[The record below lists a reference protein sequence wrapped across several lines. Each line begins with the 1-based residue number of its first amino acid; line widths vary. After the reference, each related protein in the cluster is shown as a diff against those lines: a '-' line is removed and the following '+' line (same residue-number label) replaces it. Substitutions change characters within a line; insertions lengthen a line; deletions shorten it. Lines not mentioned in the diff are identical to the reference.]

1 MLFKKLMAT
10 PEHIDT
16 AIIGCGAA
24 GLMAAIHCDGH
35 GKKVV
40 AFDGA
45 QKLGAKIL
53 VAGGGR
59 CNVTHFEVS
68 PNDYFGSPARSID
81 RVLKTWPV
89 NDTVKWFADHGVKL
103 KREDTGKLFPTTDK
117 ARTVLDELLNAVRQ
131 AGVELRHPCRVT
143 DLNPLPPWGRGPEG
157 AEGVDMA
164 SDGDRALQPRFQ
176 LQTDRGPVT
185 AHTVILATG
194 GKALPKSGSD
204 GIGYR
209 FAKALGHTVTQTQPA
224 LVPLLVQ
231 DGYFL
236 KELSG
241 LSVEAELVV
250 SDSRKKK
257 LYAFTG
263 PVLFTHFGLSGPSA
277 MNVSRHLTATPGTAA
292 PGSALSINLAQQT
305 FDTCD
310 QALQQHAK
318 QSSKSTLQQVLAK
331 AFGFPQRLAQA
342 LPEHL
347 KLDPALVMA
356 NLKKDD
362 RRKLAHALT
371 GLPIPVTGDRGYT
384 HAEVTAGGVPLT
396 EINLAT
402 MASKKTP
409 GLYLCGE
416 ILNVD
421 GRIGGF
427 NFQWAWCTGRLAG
440 QAINK
445 KK

>member
-1 MLFKKLMAT
+1 
-10 PEHIDT
+10 
-16 AIIGCGAA
+16 
-24 GLMAAIHCDGH
+24 MAAIFSG
-35 GKKVV
+35 GNKRRVA

-45 QKLGAKIL
+45 QKIGAKIL

-59 CNVTHFEVS
+59 CNVTHFEVAPS
-68 PNDYFGSPARSID
+68 DYFGSPARSID
-81 RVLKTWPV
+81 RVMKTWPV
-89 NDTVKWFADHGVKL
+89 NDTVNWFADHGVKL

-117 ARTVLDELLNAVRQ
+117 ARTVLDALLDAANK
-131 AGVELRHPCRVT
+131 AGVELRHPCRVNSIKKLST
-143 DLNPLPPWGRGPEG
+143 
-157 AEGVDMA
+157 
-164 SDGDRALQPRFQ
+164 GDESPRFE
-176 LQTDRGPVT
+176 LQTDRGLIT
-185 AHTVILATG
+185 ANSVVLATG

-209 FAKALGHTVTQTQPA
+209 FAKALGHTVTDTHPA
-224 LVPLLVQ
+224 LVPLLVK
-231 DGYFL
+231 DGFFL
-236 KELSG
+236 NKLSG
-241 LSVEAELVV
+241 LSVDAELAV
-250 SDSRKKK
+250 SDPRKKK

-277 MNVSRHLTATPGTAA
+277 MNVSRHLATTPGST
-292 PGSALSINLAQQT
+292 LTINFTGQS
-305 FDTCD
+305 FDACD
-310 QALQQHAK
+310 QALQQAAK
-318 QSSKSTLQQVLAK
+318 NVSKSALQTTLAK
-331 AFGFPQRLAQA
+331 TFKLPQRLAQA

-347 KLDPALVMA
+347 KIAPATVLA
-356 NLKKDD
+356 SLKKDD

-402 MASKKTP
+402 MASKKTE

-427 NFQWAWCTGRLAG
+427 NFQWAWCTGKLAG
-440 QAINK
+440 KHTSAL
-445 KK
+445 